1 MKKVSLIILSL
12 SIGVV
17 GIVYY
22 QWQQFTNLPEW
33 YTQQAQASPNLINF
47 KNPEEVKE
55 AKTQLEGK
63 IDAYLVSKE
72 SQPVLEEPKNDSPFN
87 TQPIVGS
94 ANAAAGKT
102 FDPDSVAINLDATE
116 FNTLVVSNLVENARS
131 SPLLESAE
139 GFKTTIK
146 NGAIE
151 AGVVLNIS
159 QIPTDQLAAGER
171 TAFNKAI
178 QTFPFMENRQVYLAL
193 EGKPSL
199 EQGTLKFDD
208 NTKVK
213 VGNLSMTLSELSQKL
228 GIPQEQLNQKINL
241 ELSLGRLKI
250 NDIKFE
256 GDRALIRG
264 AVQENL

>member
-1 MKKVSLIILSL
+1 MKKISLIILSL
-12 SIGVV
+12 SFGVA
-17 GIVYY
+17 GFVYY

-55 AKTQLEGK
+55 AKTQLEEK
-63 IDAYLVSKE
+63 VDAYLASQE
-72 SQPVLEEPKNDSPFN
+72 SQQTIEESKNDSPFN
-87 TQPIVGS
+87 TKPIIGS
-94 ANAAAGKT
+94 ADAGPT
-102 FDPDSVAINLDATE
+102 FNPDSVALNLDETE

-139 GFKTTIK
+139 GFNTTIK
-146 NGAIE
+146 NGTLE
-151 AGVVLNIS
+151 AGIVLNLS
-159 QIPTDQLAAGER
+159 QIPADKLAAEQR
-171 TAFNKAI
+171 TVFNKAI
-178 QTFPFMENRQVYLAL
+178 QTFPFIENRQVYLAVA
-193 EGKPSL
+193 GKPSL
-199 EQGTLKFDD
+199 EQGTLKFDES
-208 NTKVK
+208 TKVK

-228 GIPQEQLNQKINL
+228 GIPQEQLQQKINL

-256 GDRALIRG
+256 GERALIRG

>member
-12 SIGVV
+12 SIGVA

-33 YTQQAQASPNLINF
+33 YTHQAQASPNLINF

-63 IDAYLVSKE
+63 IDAYLASQE
-72 SQPVLEEPKNDSPFN
+72 SQPALEEPKNDSPFN

-94 ANAAAGKT
+94 ASAGKT
-102 FDPDSVAINLDATE
+102 FDPDSVALNLDATE

-131 SPLLESAE
+131 SPLLESAK

-159 QIPTDQLAAGER
+159 QIPTEQLAADER

-208 NTKVK
+208 STKVK

-228 GIPQEQLNQKINL
+228 GIPKEQLKQKINL

>member
-1 MKKVSLIILSL
+1 MKKLSLIILSL
-12 SIGVV
+12 SIGVA

-55 AKTQLEGK
+55 AKIQLEGK
-63 IDAYLVSKE
+63 IDAYLVSQE
-72 SQPVLEEPKNDSPFN
+72 NQPTLEKPQNDSPFN
-87 TQPIVGS
+87 TQPIIGS
-94 ANAAAGKT
+94 ANAGKT

-131 SPLLESAE
+131 SPLLDSAE

-178 QTFPFMENRQVYLAL
+178 QTFPFMENRQVYLAV

-199 EQGTLKFDD
+199 EQGTMKFDD
-208 NTKVK
+208 STKVK

-228 GIPQEQLNQKINL
+228 GIPQEQLQQKIKL